1 MKHKSLVGRWMQN
14 NYLLFIISVV
24 ISLLIW
30 VYISFNSPNTDTTF
44 TIGDVPIQI
53 ELSEEAS
60 KQGLQV
66 FPLDEPVATVTV
78 SGNRT
83 VLGLLN
89 ENDLT
94 VTAAAGSATTTGTF
108 SLPVSANKRTT
119 RGNFQITA
127 SSPQSINV
135 MLDYRKES
143 EFEITDGITY
153 YLEDGYYGVVSLP
166 YSRVLVSGPQTEV
179 LKIKK
184 VVAKA
189 SISEKLK
196 ETRVVDTRL
205 VLYDENNKE
214 ISKKLLNLSVDNFQA
229 TVSVMPEKTVPVE
242 PVFLNKP
249 DGVKI
254 TADMMTVEP
263 AQLQLAGPADTLG
276 TITSAQLDPIDFSKL
291 KNETITLEDKGIN
304 IPENCRSISNT
315 ATAKVTLDLS
325 GYEQKS
331 FTVDQFVADG
341 LPKGYDCTITSKSL
355 RVTIIGSSEQLS
367 ALTSANIT
375 AVINTS
381 DFSGKTGSVEM
392 PVTFRI
398 KDADTCWAYGS
409 YLANIT
415 ITKKS

>member
-1 MKHKSLVGRWMQN
+1 MKHKALFGRWMQN
-14 NYLLFIISVV
+14 NYLLFVVSVV
-24 ISLLIW
+24 ISLVIW

-44 TIGDVPIQI
+44 TISDVPIQI

-66 FPLDEPVATVTV
+66 FPLAEPVATVTV

-94 VTAAAGSATTTGTF
+94 VSAGTATATTTGTF
-108 SLPVSANKRTT
+108 TLPVSATKRTT

-143 EFEITDGITY
+143 EFEISDGITY
-153 YLEDGYYGVVSLP
+153 YLEDGFYGVASLP
-166 YSRVLVSGPQTEV
+166 YSRVQVSGPQTEV

-196 ETRVVDTRL
+196 ESRNVNTQL

-214 ISKKLLNLSVDNFQA
+214 ISKKLLTLSVDNFQA
-229 TVSVMPEKTVPVE
+229 TISVMPEKTVPVE
-242 PVFLNKP
+242 PVYLNKP

-254 TADMMTVEP
+254 TGSMMTLKPTE
-263 AQLQLAGPADTLG
+263 LQLAGPADTLKSL
-276 TITSAQLDPIDFSKL
+276 TAVYLDPIDFSKL
-291 KNETITLEDKGIN
+291 KNEKITLEDKGIN

-315 ATAKVTLDLS
+315 ATAQVTLDLS
-325 GYEQKS
+325 NYGQKT
-331 FTVDQFVADG
+331 FTVDRFVADG

-355 RVTIIGSSEQLS
+355 QVTVIGSNEQLS
-367 ALTSANIT
+367 SLTAANIS
-375 AVINTS
+375 AVIDTS

-398 KDADTCWAYGS
+398 NNADTCWAYGS